1 MSSEDDD
8 HDSIVKQRYSFTL
21 PPELIS
27 KLDLIGDEIGMNR
40 SMIVREAL
48 THWIEHRVKESKIP
62 VDDKGKPVLKE
73 GLSIFNYIYDHHDT
87 SIVSL
92 IMKVHH
98 DYESE
103 VNSVLSVQ
111 ISHHKKFELIVC
123 KGGYDKLKAI
133 ANRMRKIK
141 ELQSFTENYF
151 V

>member
-27 KLDLIGDEIGMNR
+27 KLDLIGEEIGMNR

-48 THWIEHRVKESKIP
+48 THWIEHRIKESEIP
-62 VDDKGKPVLKE
+62 VGNE

-92 IMKVHH
+92 ILKVHH
-98 DYESE
+98 DYETE

-123 KGGYDKLKAI
+123 KGGYDRLKAI
-133 ANRMRKIK
+133 ANRMRQIK